1 MDRSAN
7 LFEPLMWLV
16 ALLLAAFVVGCV
28 VVLERVITVQ
38 YRHKRALASRS
49 RRGTR
54 VPFGVHPWSSIW
66 TTRHSRIGWRNGSG

>member
-1 MDRSAN
+1 MDRSVN
-7 LFEPLMWLV
+7 FFEPLMWLV

-28 VVLERVITVQ
+28 VVLETVITVQ
-38 YRHKRALASRS
+38 SRHKRALASRS

-66 TTRHSRIGWRNGSG
+66 TTRHGRIGWRNGSG